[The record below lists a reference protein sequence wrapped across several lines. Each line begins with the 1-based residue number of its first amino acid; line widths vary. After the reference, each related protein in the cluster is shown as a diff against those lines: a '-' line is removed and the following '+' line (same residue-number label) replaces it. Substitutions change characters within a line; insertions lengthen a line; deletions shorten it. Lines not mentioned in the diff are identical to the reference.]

1 MVSVRRFS
9 WSVAVLTV
17 ATVTAF
23 TLSPVSWSNAS
34 TPATPP
40 NSTPLFSVSRILKL
54 DTYGSDPSI
63 VAKGNDSMFVIGTF
77 DRSKGAVDDLIR
89 IDLKTWR
96 IAAAARF
103 PNETSVAFGDGSI
116 WWATGQNA
124 FDIPAPDN
132 GRALLKIDP
141 TTLRRQSTFV
151 LPDRTLLVTV
161 VGSSLW
167 VATPALL
174 MKLNP
179 ESGRVL
185 VKVVVGFTPTEM
197 TPSGHGKYLDVL
209 GSSGS
214 KQSVTAY
221 DATSGRMI
229 AQRQLPGATGGPLAT
244 TARGVWVAT
253 DNLNNKTAA
262 ARYYEGERLVPLA
275 VRGGYP
281 FDTSLYPGV
290 GVIWL
295 VDSGGQGSTE
305 CLDMST
311 GHVRARGGPLGVGGS
326 VATYAGRTY
335 VLFERDLTDYFLR
348 VTPSKSCK

>member
-1 MVSVRRFS
+1 
-9 WSVAVLTV
+9 
-17 ATVTAF
+17 
-23 TLSPVSWSNAS
+23 
-34 TPATPP
+34 
-40 NSTPLFSVSRILKL
+40 
-54 DTYGSDPSI
+54 
-63 VAKGNDSMFVIGTF
+63 
-77 DRSKGAVDDLIR
+77 
-89 IDLKTWR
+89 
-96 IAAAARF
+96 
-103 PNETSVAFGDGSI
+103 
-116 WWATGQNA
+116 
-124 FDIPAPDN
+124 
-132 GRALLKIDP
+132 
-141 TTLRRQSTFV
+141 
-151 LPDRTLLVTV
+151 
-161 VGSSLW
+161 
-167 VATPALL
+167 

-262 ARYYEGERLVPLA
+262 ARYYEGERLVPLV